1 MFDRPAAKLSRPDG
15 RSVAMPNDGD
25 DDDDNNVDVAG
36 KTARHDAK
44 IETPKKSFSFFC
56 FKFYFVCFR
65 FLL

>member
-1 MFDRPAAKLSRPDG
+1 LFDRPAAKLSRPDG

-36 KTARHDAK
+36 KTAGHDAK

-56 FKFYFVCFR
+56 FKFYFILF
-65 FLL
+65 